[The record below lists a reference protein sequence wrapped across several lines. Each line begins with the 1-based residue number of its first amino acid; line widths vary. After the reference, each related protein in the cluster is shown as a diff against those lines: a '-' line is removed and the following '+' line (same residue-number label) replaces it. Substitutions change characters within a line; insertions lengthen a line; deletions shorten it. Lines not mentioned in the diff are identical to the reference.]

1 MSNKIIVTC
10 AVTGSAETY
19 RTNPAVPITPGQIAT
34 AALAAGADA
43 ELAWQAVIDIKCHM
57 DRVCHLT
64 LLDQKT
70 VLGLIDQH
78 ETILAA
84 IDGQHADAADRAMRH
99 HLTEVLRSLPNVLAD
114 RADLFE

>member
-1 MSNKIIVTC
+1 MSNKIVVTC

-19 RTNPAVPITPGQIAT
+19 RTNPAVPVTPEQIAT

-43 ELAWQAVIDIKCHM
+43 ELAWQAVIDSKGHM
-57 DRVCHLT
+57 DRVFHLT

-84 IDGQHADAADRAMRH
+84 IDAQDADAADRAMRH
-99 HLTEVLRSLPNVLAD
+99 HLTEVLRSLPKVLAD
-114 RADLFE
+114 RTDLFE

>member
-1 MSNKIIVTC
+1 
-10 AVTGSAETY
+10 
-19 RTNPAVPITPGQIAT
+19 
-34 AALAAGADA
+34 
-43 ELAWQAVIDIKCHM
+43 M

-84 IDGQHADAADRAMRH
+84 IDARDADAADRAMRY
-99 HLTEVLRSLPNVLAD
+99 HLTEVLRSLPKVLAD

>member
-1 MSNKIIVTC
+1 MSNKIIVMC
-10 AVTGSAETY
+10 AVAGSAETY
-19 RTNPAVPITPGQIAT
+19 WTNPAVPITLEQIVT

-43 ELAWQAVIDIKCHM
+43 ELVWQAVIDIKCHM

-84 IDGQHADAADRAMRH
+84 IDAQAADAADRAMRH
-99 HLTEVLRSLPNVLAD
+99 RLTEVLRSLPKVRAD

>member
-1 MSNKIIVTC
+1 MSNKIVVTC

-19 RTNPAVPITPGQIAT
+19 RTNPAVPVTPEQIAT

-84 IDGQHADAADRAMRH
+84 IDAQDADADRAMRH
-99 HLTEVLRSLPNVLAD
+99 HLTEVLRSLPKVLAD
-114 RADLFE
+114 RTDLFE

>member
-1 MSNKIIVTC
+1 MSNKIVVTC

-19 RTNPAVPITPGQIAT
+19 RTNPAVPVTPEQIAT

-43 ELAWQAVIDIKCHM
+43 VLAWRAVIDIKCHM
-57 DRVCHLT
+57 DRVFHLT

-78 ETILAA
+78 ETMLAA
-84 IDGQHADAADRAMRH
+84 IDGQDADAADRAMRH
-99 HLTEVLRSLPNVLAD
+99 HLTEVLRSLPKVLAD
-114 RADLFE
+114 RTDLFE

>member
-1 MSNKIIVTC
+1 MTK
-10 AVTGSAETY
+10 EHDE
-19 RTNPAVPITPGQIAT
+19 RFH

-43 ELAWQAVIDIKCHM
+43 ELAWRAVIDITCHM

-78 ETILAA
+78 QTILDA
-84 IDGQHADAADRAMRH
+84 IDAGDADAADRAMRH
-99 HLTEVLRSLPNVLAD
+99 HLTEVLRSLPKVLAD
-114 RADLFE
+114 SADLFE

>member
-57 DRVCHLT
+57 DRVFHLT

-78 ETILAA
+78 ETILAP
-84 IDGQHADAADRAMRH
+84 DADAADRAMRH
-99 HLTEVLRSLPNVLAD
+99 HLTEVLRSLPKVLAD